1 MTLEVTQMSS
11 LLHNKQITAQ
21 VNGDAEVIV
30 NGQMATWVLVQLTT
44 MPTVSS
50 FCKTAARICQRYK
63 IPPHLDANAT
73 NSVQLK
79 R

>member
-11 LLHNKQITAQ
+11 LLHNKQIMAQ

-30 NGQMATWVLVQLTT
+30 NRQMVTCVRVQLTT

-50 FCKTAARICQRYK
+50 FCKQQQQYVKDTKFHHIWMQMIQILC
-63 IPPHLDANAT
+63 N
-73 NSVQLK
+73 
-79 R
+79 